1 MRTATIPVEDK
12 HPVAQN
18 LPPLYLEPPL
28 TKPKLRIGV
37 MLDSFNLPAWMAK
50 IIRDLLEA
58 PYLEVALIIL
68 NKASSGAPPHPLR
81 RANWPVLLYKLYYRL
96 DRKLLQAH
104 PHNAFAIEDVGPLL
118 KGTDIIGVAPIQK
131 KFVDRFEDSDI
142 AQIKGAQL
150 DVILRFGF
158 RVIKGEILNCARYGV
173 WSFHHDDNRYYRG
186 SPPLFWEI
194 YEGNPVSGTILQRL
208 NENLDAGRVLYRSA
222 SATSFSWLHRNQ
234 NNTYWK
240 TAEFVIRRLRKLYA
254 SSWDSITKLDT
265 YNEVIAYDKPI
276 YRSPTNRQMLG
287 FLRGQALLFLRRKI
301 QSLSKDQWFLRVQRT
316 ASTGNAKTTIVDV
329 IYPPSGRFYAD
340 PCVYSHDGRPF
351 IFFEDYPY
359 REKRGVISCM
369 EIDSNGNYSQPI
381 QVLKRDYH
389 LSYPF
394 IFEWQSEIY
403 MMPETSA
410 NRTIEVYRAI
420 KFPDKWELHTTLF
433 SNVKAVDATLLHYRD
448 KFWLFA
454 NIGSERR
461 PTTDELFLFHSQSPF
476 GPWQPHPENPIVSD
490 VCRARPAGRLIEQ
503 DGQLIRPSQDCSR
516 RYGYKINFNR
526 VDVLTETDY
535 RESPAGEIDPDW
547 LRGNLATHTI
557 SQDNGV
563 QVVDGCRRIS
573 RLWPR
578 SFSVRRIEGD
588 RLRPR
593 T

>member
-1 MRTATIPVEDK
+1 MTITDEGNHAVVHD
-12 HPVAQN
+12 
-18 LPPLYLEPPL
+18 LPAIYLEPPL

-37 MLDSFNLPAWMAK
+37 MLDSFNVPAWVVK
-50 IIRDLLEA
+50 IIRDLVEA
-58 PYLEVALIIL
+58 PYLDVALIIF
-68 NKASSGAPPHPLR
+68 NKAASAAQSQPLR
-81 RANWPVLLYKLYYRL
+81 RMRANWPVLLYKLYYRL
-96 DRKLLQAH
+96 DRKLLQAN
-104 PHNAFAIEDVGPLL
+104 PHNAFAIEDAGPLL
-118 KGTDIIGVAPIQK
+118 KGTDIVEAMPIQK
-131 KFVDRFEDSDI
+131 KFVDRFEDADVDR
-142 AQIKGAQL
+142 IKKANL

-158 RVIKGEILNCARYGV
+158 RVIKGEILNCARYGI

-194 YEGNPVSGTILQRL
+194 YERNPVSGTILQVL
-208 NENLDAGRVLYRSA
+208 SEKLDAGRILYRST
-222 SATSFSWLHRNQ
+222 SATDFSWLHRNQ

-240 TAEFVIRRLRKLYA
+240 TTEFVLRRLRKLYA
-254 SSWDSITKLDT
+254 SGWDSITKIDT

-276 YRSPTNRQMLG
+276 YRSPTNRQMLS
-287 FLRGQALLFLRRKI
+287 FLTSQALRFFRSKMR
-301 QSLSKDQWFLRVQRT
+301 SLSRDQWFLRVQRT
-316 ASTGNAKTTIVDV
+316 ASSGNSTTRIVDV

-340 PCVYSHDGRPF
+340 PCVYLHAGRQF

-359 REKRGVISCM
+359 HEKKGVISCI
-369 EIDSNGNYSQPI
+369 EIDSNGDCGPPKE
-381 QVLKRDYH
+381 VLKRDYH

-394 IFEWQSEIY
+394 LFQWQSEIY

-420 KFPDKWELHTTLF
+420 EFPNKWKLHATLF

-454 NIGSERR
+454 NIGTERS

-476 GPWQPHPENPIVSD
+476 GPWKPHPENPIVSD
-490 VCRARPAGRLIEQ
+490 VCGARPAGRFIEQ
-503 DGQLIRPSQDCSR
+503 DGQLIRPAQDCSR
-516 RYGYKINFNR
+516 RYGYKIKFNR

-535 RESPAGEIDPDW
+535 RETPAGEMAPDW

-557 SQDNGV
+557 SEDNGL

-578 SFSVRRIEGD
+578 GFSVRRIEGD
-588 RLRPR
+588 RLWPR

>member
-1 MRTATIPVEDK
+1 
-12 HPVAQN
+12 
-18 LPPLYLEPPL
+18 
-28 TKPKLRIGV
+28 
-37 MLDSFNLPAWMAK
+37 MAK
-50 IIRDLLEA
+50 IIRDLVEA
-58 PYLEVALIIL
+58 PYLDVALIIF
-68 NKASSGAPPHPLR
+68 NKASGAAQPQPLR
-81 RANWPVLLYKLYYRL
+81 RLRANWPVLLYKLYYRL
-96 DRKLLQAH
+96 DRKLLQAN
-104 PHNAFAIEDVGPLL
+104 PHNAFAIEDIGSLL
-118 KGTDIIGVAPIQK
+118 KGTDIVEVMPIQK

-142 AQIKGAQL
+142 DQIKRAQL
-150 DVILRFGF
+150 DVVLRFGF

-186 SPPLFWEI
+186 SPALFWEI
-194 YEGNPVSGTILQRL
+194 YEKNPVSGTILQVL
-208 NENLDAGRVLYRSA
+208 TENLDGGRILYRSA

-234 NNTYWK
+234 NNIYWK

-254 SSWDSITKLDT
+254 SGWDSITKLDT
-265 YNEVIAYDKPI
+265 YTEVIAYDKRI
-276 YRSPTNRQMLG
+276 YRSPTNRQMLD
-287 FLRGQALLFLRRKI
+287 FIAGQALLFLRRKA

-316 ASTGNAKTTIVDV
+316 VPTKNASTTIVDV
-329 IYPPSGRFYAD
+329 INPPSGRFYAD
-340 PCVYSHDGRPF
+340 PCLCSQAGRQF
-351 IFFEDYPY
+351 IFFEDYSY
-359 REKRGVISCM
+359 SEKRGVISCM
-369 EIDSNGNYSQPI
+369 EIDSNGNYGPPT

-394 IFEWQSEIY
+394 IFEWQSDIY

-420 KFPDKWELHTTLF
+420 EFPNKWELHTTLF
-433 SNVKAVDATLLHYRD
+433 SNVKAVDATLLRYRD

-454 NIGSERR
+454 NIGTESY

-490 VCRARPAGRLIEQ
+490 VCSARPAGRFIEQ

-516 RYGYKINFNR
+516 RYGYKIKFHR

-547 LRGNLATHTI
+547 LRGNLATHTL
-557 SQDNGV
+557 SQDNGL

-573 RLWPR
+573 TLWPR
-578 SFSVRRIEGD
+578 GFSVRRIEGG